1 MSIARAWAGLLDLVY
16 PPHCVACGRMG
27 AWLCAACLE
36 AYPAFRPPWCA
47 RCGRPL
53 PRAGVCRACRGRSS
67 SLRAARSVGPHVAP
81 LRDAVHALK
90 YEGVRALATPLA
102 ALMAATCSL
111 APLPV
116 AAVVPVPLHPR
127 RVRQRG
133 YNQAALLAR
142 ELARLLVLPLHEE
155 WLERARNTPS
165 QVGLT
170 RAERWANVD
179 GAFRVA
185 AAASDAGALAGQSVL
200 LVDDVFTS
208 GATLRAAAGAL
219 RSAGAE
225 AVWAVTLTRARVG
238 ADGWAAGSAPDAP

>member
-1 MSIARAWAGLLDLVY
+1 
-16 PPHCVACGRMG
+16 
-27 AWLCAACLE
+27 
-36 AYPAFRPPWCA
+36 
-47 RCGRPL
+47 
-53 PRAGVCRACRGRSS
+53 
-67 SLRAARSVGPHVAP
+67 VAP

-185 AAASDAGALAGQSVL
+185 AAASDAGALAGQRVL

-225 AVWAVTLTRARVG
+225 GVWAVTLTRARVG